1 MKSFPFTLNIWK
13 GKHLPTL
20 FRSDLLIGSKM
31 QTTYKEP
38 SQKEYLMFFP
48 FDTTKI
54 RHLFVPTKF
63 IAKKIGIKRN
73 FNIRT
78 QNKRNRNKKEKKT
91 IRASRI
97 NESKVKER
105 IIYNNNILI

>member
-54 RHLFVPTKF
+54 RNIFVSTKF
-63 IAKKIGIKRN
+63 IAKKIGIKRI

-78 QNKRNRNKKEKKT
+78 QNKRNQNTEEKKA
-91 IRASRI
+91 IQPGRI
-97 NESKVKER
+97 NESKV
-105 IIYNNNILI
+105 N